1 MSNERRRYRSPVRD
15 EAASENRARILAEA
29 IRLLG
34 TPELSAVSMEAVAK
48 AAGVTRLTVYNQ
60 FGSRGALLEEVFDE
74 LARRGDLTR
83 IPEAMAMPD
92 PQAAL
97 ARLIDIFCGFWG
109 SDPAVDR
116 LNRAASMDEEFA
128 SALAARHER
137 RRKALSALVQR
148 LAEAGHMA
156 PENSVAA
163 SDVLFALTSPE
174 FYRTLS
180 TGRRKKRATCALVL
194 RLCNAAIGEFGSQ
207 RPLQATAA
215 RPASRSKAEI

>member
-1 MSNERRRYRSPVRD
+1 MKMSNERRRYRSPVRD

-97 ARLIDIFCGFWG
+97 ARLIYIFCGFWG

-116 LNRAASMDEEFA
+116 LNRTASMDEEFA

-137 RRKALSALVQR
+137 RRKVLSVLVQR
-148 LAEAGHMA
+148 LAQAGHLA
-156 PENSVAA
+156 AENSAA
-163 SDVLFALTSPE
+163 VTDVLFALTSPD

-180 TGRRKKRATCALVL
+180 VDRRKQSETCALVL
-194 RLCNAAIGEFGSQ
+194 RLCNAAIAEFG
-207 RPLQATAA
+207 
-215 RPASRSKAEI
+215 